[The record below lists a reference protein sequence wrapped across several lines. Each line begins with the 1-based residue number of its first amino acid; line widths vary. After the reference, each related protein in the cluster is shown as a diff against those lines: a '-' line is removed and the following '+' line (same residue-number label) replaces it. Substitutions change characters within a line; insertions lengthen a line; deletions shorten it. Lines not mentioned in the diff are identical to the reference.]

1 MARCPHINR
10 APIYDRCY
18 DKKIYSLYL
27 CRVKHLETELS
38 IFWLSNRV
46 EIRNFVYP
54 VKFLAVLRYD
64 CSVLCFNKVIT
75 FKSVM
80 SSKVNKVT

>member
-27 CRVKHLETELS
+27 CRAKYLVLS
-38 IFWLSNRV
+38 IFWLGNGG
-46 EIRNFVYP
+46 EIRIFVDP
-54 VKFLAVLRYD
+54 IKF
-64 CSVLCFNKVIT
+64 S
-75 FKSVM
+75 
-80 SSKVNKVT
+80 